1 MTVSANGFSSVFSRG
16 QVRDAFLCHLL
27 LVVAGWRVVGVDD
40 VIVGGAVGGVL
51 LSRFDGVRAG
61 NLQQHLGLSEKGK
74 HLYTTQSQCFE
85 RSFLMLPFTLPL
97 CQSGFSHVVVLRT
110 PHSSHL
116 EPVIFPAAAAGPEDL
131 EIGCISEFYTYGN
144 Q

>member
-85 RSFLMLPFTLPL
+85 RSFLILPFTPSSLPIWFL
-97 CQSGFSHVVVLRT
+97 TRRRA
-110 PHSSHL
+110 PHA
-116 EPVIFPAAAAGPEDL
+116 PFIAP
-131 EIGCISEFYTYGN
+131 
-144 Q
+144 

>member
-74 HLYTTQSQCFE
+74 HLYTTQSHDFHTGV
-85 RSFLMLPFTLPL
+85 SA
-97 CQSGFSHVVVLRT
+97 SN
-110 PHSSHL
+110 
-116 EPVIFPAAAAGPEDL
+116 AA
-131 EIGCISEFYTYGN
+131 C
-144 Q
+144 

>member
-1 MTVSANGFSSVFSRG
+1 MFIQNDSVSKAFSSVLSRG

-61 NLQQHLGLSEKGK
+61 NLQQHLGLSDKGK
-74 HLYTTQSQCFE
+74 HLYTTQSHDFHTTLQCFE
-85 RSFLMLPFTLPL
+85 RSLLILPFTLPL
-97 CQSGFSHVVVLRT
+97 CQSGFSHVIVLRT
-110 PHSSHL
+110 PHSPHL
-116 EPVIFPAAAAGPEDL
+116 EPVLSLDEKSQR
-131 EIGCISEFYTYGN
+131 ISK
-144 Q
+144 

>member
-74 HLYTTQSQCFE
+74 HLYTTQSQCFD
-85 RSFLMLPFTLPL
+85 
-97 CQSGFSHVVVLRT
+97 CQSGFSHVIVLRT

-116 EPVIFPAAAAGPEDL
+116 EPALFPAEQQGQR
-131 EIGCISEFYTYGN
+131 ISK
-144 Q
+144 